1 MIFERRDFLR
11 SAATGVALGFASRGA
26 ALRQASAGGASGE
39 LQGGSGFLQ
48 LEGRLKSGLL
58 KLEAQDFVDR
68 TDRSVI
74 IRGKLDSTDLYSAMF
89 CYKYDRTVFAL
100 FHDTGHSTTLIF
112 FDSDQPKI
120 GRLVLWNDTEAP
132 QTMSI
137 DKSKIM
143 EAKSPKD
150 IVDMSGKVPD
160 FLGKRKPPEFTW
172 RELEAVFGANP
183 ALLEFMRGKKSL
195 HDPPP
200 GNTFPDAAC
209 RLLSLVPGST
219 LSLAWLGGG

>member
-1 MIFERRDFLR
+1 
-11 SAATGVALGFASRGA
+11 
-26 ALRQASAGGASGE
+26 
-39 LQGGSGFLQ
+39 
-48 LEGRLKSGLL
+48 
-58 KLEAQDFVDR
+58 
-68 TDRSVI
+68 
-74 IRGKLDSTDLYSAMF
+74 
-89 CYKYDRTVFAL
+89 
-100 FHDTGHSTTLIF
+100 
-112 FDSDQPKI
+112 
-120 GRLVLWNDTEAP
+120 
-132 QTMSI
+132 MSI

-195 HDPPP
+195 HNPAPD
-200 GNTFPDAAC
+200 NTFPDAAC

-219 LSLAWLGGG
+219 LSLVWLGGG